1 VLPKILAF
9 LNAQGIGMHTAVSET
24 TLYTFGRG
32 ECLFNSY
39 QLSLTSY
46 QLPVTSYQLSVTSYS
61 LFTVLMQYV
70 ANNHRIESTIV
81 AKVPTQDSSH

>member
-1 VLPKILAF
+1 MLPKILAF

-24 TLYTFGRG
+24 TPHTFGRG
-32 ECLFNSY
+32 DRLF
-39 QLSLTSY
+39 TSY
-46 QLPVTSYQLSVTSYS
+46 QLPVTSYS

>member
-1 VLPKILAF
+1 MLPKILAF

-24 TLYTFGRG
+24 TPHTFGRG
-32 ECLFNSY
+32 DAY
-39 QLSLTSY
+39 
-46 QLPVTSYQLSVTSYS
+46 LPVTSYQLPVISYQLPVTSYS

-81 AKVPTQDSSH
+81 AKVPTQDTSH

>member
-1 VLPKILAF
+1 MQRF
-9 LNAQGIGMHTAVSET
+9 LV
-24 TLYTFGRG
+24 RG
-32 ECLFNSY
+32 DRLF
-39 QLSLTSY
+39 TSY
-46 QLPVTSYQLSVTSYS
+46 QLPVTSYS

>member
-1 VLPKILAF
+1 MLCKIIAF

-24 TLYTFGRG
+24 TPHTFGRG
-32 ECLFNSY
+32 DAY
-39 QLSLTSY
+39 
-46 QLPVTSYQLSVTSYS
+46 LPVTSYQLPVTSYS

-70 ANNHRIESTIV
+70 ANNHHIESIIV

>member
-1 VLPKILAF
+1 MLPKILAF

-24 TLYTFGRG
+24 TPHTFGKG
-32 ECLFNSY
+32 ECLFN
-39 QLSLTSY
+39 SY

-61 LFTVLMQYV
+61 LFAVLMQYV

-81 AKVPTQDSSH
+81 AKVPT